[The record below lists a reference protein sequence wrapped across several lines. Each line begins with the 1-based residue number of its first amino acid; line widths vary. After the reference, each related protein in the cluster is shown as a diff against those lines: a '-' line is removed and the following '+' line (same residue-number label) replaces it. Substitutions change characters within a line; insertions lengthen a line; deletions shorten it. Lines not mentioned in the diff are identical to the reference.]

1 MPNKLQISESTRNA
15 LNAGVFSALVF
26 AGMNVLGIV
35 FVLATKELPST
46 GEAVTDTV
54 SSIIGI
60 VLEAAFALVTA
71 WRFKNGKG
79 LLLGSLLVVMF
90 ALEVFLKFVSG
101 TTNGGW
107 LFFYAA
113 VFIGLLNGIRGAWA
127 ARRPLKTVAGPSD

>member
-1 MPNKLQISESTRNA
+1 MSSKLQVSESTRKA

-35 FVLATKELPST
+35 FVLAAKELPST

-54 SSIIGI
+54 GSVIGI

-79 LLLGSLLVVMF
+79 LLLGSLLVAVF
-90 ALEVFLKFVSG
+90 AGEVFLKFVSG

-113 VFIGLLNGIRGAWA
+113 VLIGLLNGIRGAWA
-127 ARRPLKTVAGPSD
+127 ARRPLKTAAGASD